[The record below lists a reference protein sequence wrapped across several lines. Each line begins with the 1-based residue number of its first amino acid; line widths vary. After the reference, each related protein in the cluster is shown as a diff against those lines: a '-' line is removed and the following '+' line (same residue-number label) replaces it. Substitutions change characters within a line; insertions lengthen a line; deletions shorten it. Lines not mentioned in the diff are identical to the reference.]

1 MANFKEVRLTKAGRI
16 LQAKAETGT
25 PLKLTRF
32 KIGSGQ
38 MTWEEADVAIDLKE
52 PRESMGITSNTA
64 TVDGICK
71 VQCTLTTKG
80 IQEGFYA
87 RELGLFAMDPDV
99 GEILY
104 LIALATE
111 PDMIPP
117 ESLYLTEKKLTSP
130 KRREDWLI
138 WKPY

>member
-64 TVDGICK
+64 TFRRAFTPGSWGC
-71 VQCTLTTKG
+71 L
-80 IQEGFYA
+80 
-87 RELGLFAMDPDV
+87 LW
-99 GEILY
+99 
-104 LIALATE
+104 
-111 PDMIPP
+111 IPMWAK
-117 ESLYLTEKKLTSP
+117 SST
-130 KRREDWLI
+130 
-138 WKPY
+138 

>member
-16 LQAKAETGT
+16 LQAKAATGT

-52 PRESMGITSNTA
+52 PRESMRITSNTA
-64 TVDGICK
+64 TVDGSCT

-80 IQEGFYA
+80 IQ
-87 RELGLFAMDPDV
+87 
-99 GEILY
+99 
-104 LIALATE
+104 
-111 PDMIPP
+111 
-117 ESLYLTEKKLTSP
+117 
-130 KRREDWLI
+130 
-138 WKPY
+138 